1 MLSTIGR
8 LAPKLQTA
16 EDRGALVEQAAAVWE
31 TANTRPLVKMDRED
45 IAAAWQKTQAELAS
59 FEVRETVGLDATP

>member
-1 MLSTIGR
+1 
-8 LAPKLQTA
+8 
-16 EDRGALVEQAAAVWE
+16 
-31 TANTRPLVKMDRED
+31 MDRED